1 MGGREPIRISSEEAH
16 QMVIEE
22 GATPVDVIDSP
33 SYDDYDYQVEGAVRI
48 APEDIGDE
56 YQRIPMDHAAIAY

>member
-1 MGGREPIRISSEEAH
+1 MGDREAIRISAKEAH
-16 QMVIEE
+16 EMVIEE

-48 APEDIGDE
+48 APEDIGDD
-56 YQRIPMDHAAIAY
+56 YQRIPKDHAAVAY